1 MVDPDRIE
9 QAIVN
14 LLSNGL
20 KFGPPGSVVDVDAT
34 CDGEEVR
41 LAIRDRG
48 PGIRSEDMPW
58 LFGKF
63 RQLDA
68 SPARKTSGT
77 GLGLVITKSLVES
90 HGGRIEVESQLEQ
103 GSTFTIVLPIE
114 RSQGRGTRDAGAHQ
128 V

>member
-1 MVDPDRIE
+1 
-9 QAIVN
+9 
-14 LLSNGL
+14 
-20 KFGPPGSVVDVDAT
+20 
-34 CDGEEVR
+34 
-41 LAIRDRG
+41 
-48 PGIRSEDMPW
+48 MPW
-58 LFGKF
+58 LSGKF

-90 HGGRIEVESQLEQ
+90 HGGRIEVESQLGQ